1 MSHGATKAGNAY
13 ALHGA
18 TYYEKDDSQKGL
30 VGVPGRLHWG
40 ATSGLEY
47 LCCPCRT
54 RDTTSLLIRPFTRP
68 PARPYGVDVDVIE
81 TDARRKAAH
90 LNTVPAG
97 LSGIR
102 GSSTQRLPFTE
113 ERAT

>member
-40 ATSGLEY
+40 AMSGLEY

-54 RDTTSLLIRPFTRP
+54 RDTTSLLTCPFTRLP
-68 PARPYGVDVDVIE
+68 VGPYGVDVDVIE
-81 TDARRKAAH
+81 TDACR

-97 LSGIR
+97 LSGAR
-102 GSSTQRLPFTE
+102 GSSTQSLPFPE
-113 ERAT
+113 ERAP